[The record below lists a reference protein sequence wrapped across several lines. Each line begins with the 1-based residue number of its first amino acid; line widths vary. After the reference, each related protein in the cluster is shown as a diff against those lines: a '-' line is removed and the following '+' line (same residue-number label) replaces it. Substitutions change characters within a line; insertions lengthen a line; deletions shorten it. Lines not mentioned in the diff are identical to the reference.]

1 MFNRHMGG
9 PAPPD
14 SSWKGG
20 LKVPYNVG
28 PGFAGNFSTQLS
40 YYYNPLIQ
48 TDLKEDIYRR

>member
-1 MFNRHMGG
+1 MGG

-28 PGFAGNFSTQLS
+28 PGFAGNFSTQLRYFS
-40 YYYNPLIQ
+40 NDSVQ
-48 TDLKEDIYRR
+48 NTLKEDNYQR

>member
-1 MFNRHMGG
+1 MGG

-40 YYYNPLIQ
+40 YYNPFIQ
-48 TDLKEDIYRR
+48 ATLKEDIYKR